1 MLLGRQTK
9 LFSLRSISSKEN
21 KQPIS
26 LGISLRLQS
35 RKFNIV
41 KEHKPN
47 KEDNPMVF
55 AIFGLEENGRR
66 SYQDVELN
74 GDNPLHPLKDSAL
87 RFF

>member
-1 MLLGRQTK
+1 MLSGRQTK
-9 LFSLRSISSKEN
+9 LFPLRFISSKEN
-21 KQPIS
+21 RQPIS

-35 RKFNIV
+35 FSFNLV

-47 KEDNPMVF
+47 REDKPMGF
-55 AIFGLEENGRR
+55 AIFGLEEKGRR

-74 GDNPLHPLKDSAL
+74 DDNPLHPLKDSAL